1 MNSDQKLPV
10 LYAQNGMLRI
20 TKRNM
25 LRITKKKTE
34 EEKSGAEEEEAAR
47 PGLGLLR
54 ITRAAAGDSDE
65 EETLQAA
72 LGAWNLQRLRMNRLA
87 KRRSSG
93 AEHGDKEAAPAPWS
107 QWSLDPRHWRSMG
120 MNR

>member
-65 EETLQAA
+65 EKTLQASA
-72 LGAWNLQRLRMNRLA
+72 P
-87 KRRSSG
+87 KSSIRSS
-93 AEHGDKEAAPAPWS
+93 
-107 QWSLDPRHWRSMG
+107 
-120 MNR
+120 